1 MAGRSSVAVKRG
13 STGVVSLPTMS
24 TVDETQQTLDLC
36 GEWRFCADCDD
47 RGLRER
53 WFDIDQSSDWDS
65 RPVPAPWQ
73 RWLGIDWHGV
83 CWYAREIDIPTEW
96 NGLRVLLRLE
106 AVATI
111 ATIWVNGCEVGTVTG
126 DYVPYELDLTDF
138 VRAGE
143 RSTLVIRIDDACG
156 HITKGFHD
164 VLSAHHGGLWQPASL
179 RAASDLHIRPNG
191 LAVHADPNTGEVT
204 INASF
209 DQIEHRGGQL
219 RATIQSKDGQSL
231 ESFAATI
238 DPSTTTFTHTL
249 TCNALEPWS
258 PESPSLYEL
267 VVETTDADGRVEHT
281 TRRFGARTVT
291 TNGTRVELNG
301 KPIQIRGI
309 LHWGHEPAHIAPAPT
324 PEQVR
329 AEFAQ
334 FRALGFNCVCLCM
347 WYPPPH
353 FFEIAD
359 ETGMIIWQEHPVWQ
373 SPMANADLPEYQRL
387 FTAFL
392 RRDQQHA
399 SVLIVSSTCEHP
411 NYDPNLAQWWWDTAR
426 TMLPH
431 TLLQVQTSSFA
442 WSNPELTDL
451 HDEHTYDNNNRW
463 VHYLDDLQHTLRA
476 LPEKPFVMGE
486 TILFTSWVDVPALL
500 DRIGTDRPWWLTQR
514 FTHYA
519 QWEAIWRS
527 RYGDEVIERFKRQG
541 DRHHLLGRQFQIEQF
556 RRYPNHAGVVTNHL
570 RDVPQCACGFM
581 DDLDRWRF
589 APDQTRGWLGDV
601 GLILITP
608 DHRRSFLANER
619 IRAHLAIA
627 NFGPRDLDHELIVTM
642 THDDSGT
649 IIVRETARCVATRGD
664 VTTIFVPLSFPAV
677 TRPTRVRVTVDLPE
691 VNRNTWDLWVFPEVD
706 LADLAREGIARLEG
720 MPFADSD
727 RAPDAI
733 EAGYSRGF
741 GLPVRTWINR
751 LPHPEE
757 LAPSARPWWHG
768 DPIPRGTHLIL
779 THKLTDHLVDWM
791 ARGGRI
797 LLFCSKTIGGLGAQY
812 EWLFGQVPL
821 VIEQGPI
828 PTGGSDW
835 MVDLLGFDL
844 TRTYARVIPVDDL
857 GLREAVDPLARLCYT
872 HDSLAIRFFDQLFA
886 ARVGDGAMIASS
898 LDHRDPVGRFLLRRC
913 IDSLLHDHCTLGG
926 GIAPD
931 TLKRHT
937 VEGKVERGGH

>member
-1 MAGRSSVAVKRG
+1 MS
-13 STGVVSLPTMS
+13 VVSFPTMS
-24 TVDETQQTLDLC
+24 EVDSEARTLDLN
-36 GEWRFCADCDD
+36 GDWRFRADRDD
-47 RGLRER
+47 VGLREQ
-53 WFDIDQSSDWDS
+53 WFAADHSHPWES

-83 CWYAREIDIPTEW
+83 CWYAREIDIPADW
-96 NGLRVLLRLE
+96 NGQRVLLCID

-111 ATIWVNGCEVGTVTG
+111 ATVGVNGREVGTVTG
-126 DYVPYELDLTDF
+126 DYVPHELDITEF
-138 VRAGE
+138 VRSGE
-143 RSTLVIRIDDACG
+143 RAMLVIRVDDACG

-164 VLSAHHGGLWQPASL
+164 VLSAHHGGLWQPVSL
-179 RAASDLHIRPNG
+179 RAVSDLHIRPNG
-191 LAVHADPNTGEVT
+191 LAVHADPLIGAVSITATFDRTHHRGGELRAT
-204 INASF
+204 MHTTNGRPLASF
-209 DQIEHRGGQL
+209 DVTVEPN
-219 RATIQSKDGQSL
+219 T
-231 ESFAATI
+231 AA
-238 DPSTTTFTHTL
+238 FTHTL
-249 TCNALEPWS
+249 QCDSLEPWS
-258 PESPSLYEL
+258 PDSPALYEL
-267 VVETTDADGRVEHT
+267 IVDTTDSENRIEHF
-281 TRRFGARTVT
+281 TRRFGARVVK
-291 TNGTRVELNG
+291 TNGTRIELNG
-301 KPIQIRGI
+301 RPIQIRGI

-329 AEFAQ
+329 DEFAHL
-334 FRALGFNCVCLCM
+334 RALGFNCICLCM

-373 SPMANADLPEYQRL
+373 SPMASTDLPEYQRL
-387 FTAFL
+387 FTEFL

-411 NYDPNLAQWWWDTAR
+411 NYDPNLAEWWWNTAR
-426 TMLPH
+426 AMLPH
-431 TLLQVQTSSFA
+431 TLLQVQTASFA
-442 WSNPELTDL
+442 WSNPDLTDL

-463 VHYLDDLQHTLRA
+463 VHYLADLQHTLRA
-476 LPEKPFVMGE
+476 LPAKPFVMGE
-486 TILFTSWVDVPALL
+486 TILFTSWVDVPALR
-500 DRIGTDRPWWLTQR
+500 DRIGAERPWWLTQR

-527 RYGDEVIERFKRQG
+527 RYGNDVVARFKRQG
-541 DRHHLLGRQFQIEQF
+541 DRHHLLGRQFQVEQF
-556 RRYPNHAGVVTNHL
+556 RTYPNHAGIITNHL

-589 APDQTRGWLGDV
+589 EPADTRGWLGDV

-619 IRAHLAIA
+619 IRAQITIA
-627 NFGPRDLDHELIVTM
+627 NFGPRDLDDELILTM
-642 THDDSGT
+642 IDIESGT
-649 IIVRETARCVATRGD
+649 TLAQEAARCIAPRGE
-664 VTTIFVPLSFPAV
+664 VTTITIPLAFPAV
-677 TRPTRVRVTVDLPE
+677 SRPARVRITADISD
-691 VNRNTWDLWVFPEVD
+691 VNRNTWDLWIFPEVD
-706 LADLAREGIARLEG
+706 LADLAREGIARFEG

-751 LPHPEE
+751 LSHPEE

-779 THKLTDHLVDWM
+779 THKLTDHVVDWM
-791 ARGGRI
+791 ARGGRV

-821 VIEQGPI
+821 IIERNPI
-828 PTGGSDW
+828 PPAGSEW

-844 TRTYARVIPVDDL
+844 TRTYARVIPIDDL

-886 ARVGDGAMIASS
+886 ARVGEGALIASS
-898 LDHRDPVGRFLLRRC
+898 FDHHDPVGRYLLRQC
-913 IDSLLHDHCTLGG
+913 IDALLNDHRTLGG
-926 GIAPD
+926 SIAPG

-937 VEGKVERGGH
+937 VEGRTQRSGH